1 VDFVYAE
8 LTVLLSDLIAQ
19 REIGVKVVF
28 TIKRGAVLNCAFQ
41 GYPGAQC
48 QVNTYGIEPLHG

>member
-1 VDFVYAE
+1 MDFVYAE

-28 TIKRGAVLNCAFQ
+28 TIKRGAVHFRAIPVRSAKSTHMGLSLYMA
-41 GYPGAQC
+41 
-48 QVNTYGIEPLHG
+48 ED